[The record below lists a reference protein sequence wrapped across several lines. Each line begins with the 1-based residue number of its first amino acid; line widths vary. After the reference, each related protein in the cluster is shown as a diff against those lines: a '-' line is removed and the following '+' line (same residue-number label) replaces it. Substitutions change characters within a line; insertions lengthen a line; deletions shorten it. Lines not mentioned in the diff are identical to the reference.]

1 MTSFSIIK
9 SSFGKTIGFLLLFSC
24 LTCSWSK
31 SEDFVELT
39 KIVKIKMKDS
49 VEIYAA
55 IFIINFI

>member
-9 SSFGKTIGFLLLFSC
+9 SSFGKKIGFLLLFSC
-24 LTCSWSK
+24 LTCSWSQ

-39 KIVKIKMKDS
+39 KIVKIKTKDS

-55 IFIINFI
+55 IF